1 MCPSPASPRPPSPA
15 PQTPMSPSAD
25 APPRPQWSML
35 LTGLLAGAL
44 LSGGA
49 LLLWDRPSPPPIAI
63 QLPPTAAP
71 LLDPALD
78 PLLPT
83 PSPTPAPVVVHVAGA
98 VLQPGVYT
106 LPAGARVVNALE
118 AAGGLSPDADAV
130 AVNQAAA
137 LWDGAQVYV
146 PSRAEGATPPAV
158 GVSGESRAAPI
169 LLPEA
174 GGGLVNVNT
183 AGAAELEALPGI
195 GPSKAQAII
204 AHRPYT
210 SVDDLDR
217 VPGIGPATLEQL
229 RPLVTVQ

>member
-1 MCPSPASPRPPSPA
+1 
-15 PQTPMSPSAD
+15 
-25 APPRPQWSML
+25 ML
-35 LTGLLAGAL
+35 LTGLLAGLL

-49 LLLWDRPSPPPIAI
+49 LLVWDRPSPPPIAI
-63 QLPPTAAP
+63 QLPPTA
-71 LLDPALD
+71 LPALD
-78 PLLPT
+78 PLLPA
-83 PSPTPAPVVVHVAGA
+83 PASPTPAPVVVHVAGA
-98 VLQPGVYT
+98 VRQPGVYT

-130 AVNQAAA
+130 AVNQAEA

-146 PSRAEGATPPAV
+146 PRLADGATPPV
-158 GVSGESRAAPI
+158 IGVSGESRAATVA
-169 LLPEA
+169 LPESGA
-174 GGGLVNVNT
+174 GLINVNSAT
-183 AGAAELEALPGI
+183 AEELETLPGI

-204 AHRPYT
+204 ANRPYA